1 MAAVP
6 INLVIEQG
14 TDFYATFTVT
24 NDDGTP
30 LNLSGFTGTCK
41 MKRSHASN
49 STPISVDLGYV
60 SRSAGKISISMSAAN
75 TTTLKAKRYVYEI
88 ILISP
93 NNVKSRVIEGLVE
106 VTPGVL

>member
-14 TDFYATFTVT
+14 TDYYATFTVT

-30 LNLSGFTGTCK
+30 LNLSGYTGTCK
-41 MKRSHASN
+41 MKRTYSS
-49 STPISVDLGYV
+49 SGSPIELTLGFI
-60 SRSAGKISISMSAAN
+60 SRANGKIFISMTAN
-75 TTTLKAKRYVYEI
+75 QTTLLKARRYVYEI
-88 ILISP
+88 VLISP
-93 NNVKSRVIEGLVE
+93 NNVKGRVIEGLIE

>member
-14 TDFYATFTVT
+14 TDYYATFTVT
-24 NDDGTP
+24 NDDGSH

-41 MKRSHASN
+41 VKRTYSS
-49 STPISVDLGYV
+49 SGTPISLTLGFVD
-60 SRSAGKISISMSAAN
+60 RTAGKIFISMTADQ
-75 TTTLKAKRYVYEI
+75 TTNLKARRYVYEI
-88 ILISP
+88 ILTSP
-93 NNVKSRVIEGLVE
+93 NNVKGRVIEGLIE

>member
-41 MKRSHASN
+41 MKTSHASKA
-49 STPISVDLGYV
+49 TPISLNLGYV
-60 SRSAGKISISMSAAN
+60 SRSAGKISVSMSAAS
-75 TTTLKAKRYVYEI
+75 TAALKSRRYVYEI
-88 ILISP
+88 ILTSP
-93 NNVKSRVIEGLVE
+93 NNVKARVIEGLIE

>member
-14 TDFYATFTVT
+14 TDYSATFTVT

-41 MKRSHASN
+41 MKRTYSS
-49 STPISVDLGYV
+49 SETPIQLTLGYV
-60 SRSAGKISISMSAAN
+60 SRSAGKIFISMTAAQ
-75 TTTLKAKRYVYEI
+75 TTALKARRYVYEI
-88 ILISP
+88 VLTSP
-93 NNVKSRVIEGLVE
+93 NNVKGRVIEGLIE
-106 VTPGVL
+106 VTAGVL

>member
-30 LNLSGFTGTCK
+30 LNLSGFTGMGK
-41 MKRSHASN
+41 MKKSHAS
-49 STPISVDLGYV
+49 SVTPISLDLGYV
-60 SRSAGKISISMSAAN
+60 SRSAGKISVSMTAAN

-88 ILISP
+88 VLISP
-93 NNVKSRVIEGLVE
+93 NNVKARVIEGLVE

>member
-14 TDFYATFTVT
+14 TDYYATFTVT

-41 MKRSHASN
+41 MKRTYSSL
-49 STPISVDLGYV
+49 STPINLTLGYV
-60 SRSAGKISISMSAAN
+60 SRSAGKISISMSATQTAA
-75 TTTLKAKRYVYEI
+75 LKARRYVYEI
-88 ILISP
+88 VLISP
-93 NNVKSRVIEGLVE
+93 NNIKARVIEGLVE

>member
-1 MAAVP
+1 MSAIP

-14 TDFYATFTVT
+14 TNYYSTFTVT

-30 LNLSGFTGTCK
+30 LNLSGYTGSCK
-41 MKRSHASN
+41 IKKSHSSLAP
-49 STPISVDLGYV
+49 PINLTFGYV
-60 SRSAGKISISMSAAN
+60 SRSAGKIFISMNDIETSA
-75 TTTLKAKRYVYEI
+75 LKSRRYVYEI

-93 NNVKSRVIEGLVE
+93 NNIKTRVIEGLIE